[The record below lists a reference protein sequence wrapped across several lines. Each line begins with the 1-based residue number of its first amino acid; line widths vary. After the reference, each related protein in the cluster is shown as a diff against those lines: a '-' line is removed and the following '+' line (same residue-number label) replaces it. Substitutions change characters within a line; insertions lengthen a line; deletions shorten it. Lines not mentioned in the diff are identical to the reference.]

1 MIPYLPYYYNL
12 MQQTSQPSQVKSS
25 KSLSWILRHGA
36 TEEGLSM
43 DSSGYV
49 RVSELLQHPKFTHFT
64 LDDIHEVVLHNDKK
78 RFALKEEGGELFI
91 RATQGHSINVS
102 STQTVLDESLLTLIT
117 DPSLFPLVI
126 HGTYKT
132 HWPIIQK
139 QGLFRMNRN
148 HIRKFYFRFSTM
160 FPGRS
165 RSNQWIKKQC

>member
-1 MIPYLPYYYNL
+1 MHQSSRSL
-12 MQQTSQPSQVKSS
+12 VKSS

-36 TEEGLSM
+36 TKEGLSI

-49 RVSELLQHPKFTHFT
+49 RVSELLQHHKFTHLT
-64 LDDIHEVVLHNDKK
+64 LDDIHQVVLNNNKK
-78 RFALKEEGGELFI
+78 RFVLKEEGGELYI
-91 RATQGHSINVS
+91 RASQGHSIKVIYI
-102 STQTVLDESLLTLIT
+102 QTVSDDSLLTLIT

-148 HIRKFYFRFSTM
+148 HIRKVYS
-160 FPGRS
+160 
-165 RSNQWIKKQC
+165 